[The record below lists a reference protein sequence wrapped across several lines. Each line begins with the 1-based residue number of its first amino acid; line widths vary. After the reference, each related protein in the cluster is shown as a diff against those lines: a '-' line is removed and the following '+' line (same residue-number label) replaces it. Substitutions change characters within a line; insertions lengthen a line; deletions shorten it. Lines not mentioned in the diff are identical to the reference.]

1 MLCSRGL
8 GGMCGSNRCVVVK
21 QCDIEDVMKCIVPLE
36 SVGVWCIQEMN
47 RSVVIGGCVRYD
59 YVECS
64 CREYISYVI
73 VVLAEFWDSIQVYI

>member
-8 GGMCGSNRCVVVK
+8 GGVCGSNRCVVVK

-47 RSVVIGGCVRYD
+47 RSVVIGVCVVHTGATYGVALTR
-59 YVECS
+59 ECVW
-64 CREYISYVI
+64 CK
-73 VVLAEFWDSIQVYI
+73 QV